1 MFKSAVTSFSPILK
15 VYQQVSFIPLIFS
28 LEFIF
33 PSEHGLIFLFCLQ
46 RKHPALLRSLAFT
59 GAEAARGYCRLS
71 KRPFGVR
78 EEWILPWK
86 CCRCACPRCMWYR
99 GAVPARSGCGL
110 INLSICYLGRRLA
123 AEWRESL
130 RSLGSP
136 SCQAVRGP
144 WCGARIWSNSGGIGV
159 AGSIHPCNGECCTKC
174 WGGGEKHLENK
185 VRSGAVSF
193 PFKRR
198 SLRLRKQ
205 PVKSENV
212 VCVCLIWAKENIRR
226 NNREHWALSLQ
237 GRGEGSWSWWGG
249 EAGAALLCEK
259 WGFASEVVRGMLRRG
274 NEWESKASVCGRNAG
289 APS

>member
-1 MFKSAVTSFSPILK
+1 MFKSAVTSFSP
-15 VYQQVSFIPLIFS
+15 SWRFISKFHSSHLFS
-28 LEFIF
+28 LWNLFSLQNMVWFFCSVSKGSTQHCYAHWLSLVPRQHEVIVGFQKD
-33 PSEHGLIFLFCLQ
+33 PLVSERDESSHG
-46 RKHPALLRSLAFT
+46 S
-59 GAEAARGYCRLS
+59 AA
-71 KRPFGVR
+71 GV
-78 EEWILPWK
+78 
-86 CCRCACPRCMWYR
+86 ACPRCMWYR

-159 AGSIHPCNGECCTKC
+159 AGSIHPCNGEC

-198 SLRLRKQ
+198 SLRLGKQ

-212 VCVCLIWAKENIRR
+212 VCVCLIWAKEIIRV

-259 WGFASEVVRGMLRRG
+259 WGFASEVVKGMLRRG

-289 APS
+289 APP